1 MSNDGAISGN
11 DNDADTL
18 AFEPHYDEMTSS
30 EQVQIYKA
38 IVQDAYG
45 NVTTV
50 LLSASA
56 QSESNR
62 LLPTG
67 FDKTA
72 AATDVAP
79 QGKALTDDDFVGGMA
94 TVAYRVDT
102 GDAIG
107 LSTVEVELLYQTI
120 AYLWAQDVSTHDTE
134 QAKPSVPTTTP
145 CRTNRSSWL
154 FGACGADSYPTS
166 RHSRAT
172 RAYLLFR

>member
-1 MSNDGAISGN
+1 MAPSAATITTRTRWLS
-11 DNDADTL
+11 
-18 AFEPHYDEMTSS
+18 EPHYDEMTSS

-38 IVQDAYG
+38 IMQDAYG

-56 QSESNR
+56 QSENNR
-62 LLPTG
+62 LLPAG

-79 QGKALTDDDFVGGMA
+79 QGKASTDDDFVGGMD

-107 LSTVEVELLYQTI
+107 PFTVEVELLYQTI
-120 AYLWAQDVSTHDTE
+120 AYLWAQDVTTYNTE
-134 QAKPSVPTTTP
+134 QAKPSVPTSTP

-154 FGACGADSYPTS
+154 FRACGADSYPAS

-172 RAYLLFR
+172 RSCLPFS